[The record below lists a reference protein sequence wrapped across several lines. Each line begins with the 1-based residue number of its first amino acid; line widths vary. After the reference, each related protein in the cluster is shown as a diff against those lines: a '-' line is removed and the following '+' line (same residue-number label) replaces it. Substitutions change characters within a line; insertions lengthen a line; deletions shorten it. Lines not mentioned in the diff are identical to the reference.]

1 MIDLI
6 LCLVYSTLLFNYT
19 RFHYAVRPMDS
30 GIVVEDLLVH
40 DVQEGWEFL
49 WVIVKLMP
57 SRILDQYDFQPT

>member
-1 MIDLI
+1 
-6 LCLVYSTLLFNYT
+6 
-19 RFHYAVRPMDS
+19 MDS

-49 WVIVKLMP
+49 GVIVKLMP